1 MAMIPSEVG
10 NYYLSQLMLRK
21 SWHLDEYIQAATA
34 ASAKCISFFQP
45 MNRRRNPILF
55 SKDHL
60 SLNWGQ
66 KRVFDIFLRY
76 DLIGSYTI

>member
-34 ASAKCISFFQP
+34 A
-45 MNRRRNPILF
+45 
-55 SKDHL
+55 
-60 SLNWGQ
+60 
-66 KRVFDIFLRY
+66 
-76 DLIGSYTI
+76 T